1 MYEWEGTRMAYDTM
15 VSPQDRSP
23 LQDEVDEYF
32 CPVCGEE
39 LSLSNFLTDAR
50 DYYCPFC
57 ATRQTPAVV

>member
-1 MYEWEGTRMAYDTM
+1 MYEWKGTRMAYDTI

-39 LSLSNFLTDAR
+39 LALSNFLTAER

>member
-1 MYEWEGTRMAYDTM
+1 MAYDTI
-15 VSPQDRSP
+15 VSLQDRSP
-23 LQDEVDEYF
+23 LQDEGDEYF

-39 LSLSNFLTDAR
+39 LSLSNFLTEAR

>member
-1 MYEWEGTRMAYDTM
+1 MSDPMQEIMASFFVECET
-15 VSPQDRSP
+15 
-23 LQDEVDEYF
+23 QDEVDEYF

-39 LSLSNFLTDAR
+39 LALSNFLTAER

>member
-1 MYEWEGTRMAYDTM
+1 MALLTRI
-15 VSPQDRSP
+15 SPQDRSP
-23 LQDEVDEYF
+23 IQDEVDDYF

-39 LSLSNFLTDAR
+39 LALSNFLTAER

>member
-1 MYEWEGTRMAYDTM
+1 MAYDTI

-23 LQDEVDEYF
+23 LQDEADEYF